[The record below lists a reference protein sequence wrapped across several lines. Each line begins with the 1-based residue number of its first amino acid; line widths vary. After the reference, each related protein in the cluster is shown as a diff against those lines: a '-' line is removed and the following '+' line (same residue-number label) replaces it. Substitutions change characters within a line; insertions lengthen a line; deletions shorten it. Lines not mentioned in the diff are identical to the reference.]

1 MVLKRLVD
9 NILQNY
15 NFKQY
20 SKKIIFKIQKLST
33 GFKSLVKLYTIQ
45 WVSILT
51 KFQCHNYAA
60 AGNALIASRHFHLE
74 QKVEN

>member
-1 MVLKRLVD
+1 MVLKRFVD

-45 WVSILT
+45 
-51 KFQCHNYAA
+51 
-60 AGNALIASRHFHLE
+60 
-74 QKVEN
+74 